1 MGRQKSVAKK
11 RAQFSHAESHFKLDG
26 IIPLTPNQEKT
37 FKEYSEDNHLF
48 LHGVAGTGKTYIS
61 CYLAMTELMQP
72 RPAYKNLTLV
82 RSVVPTRDIGFLPGN
97 EDEKAEVYEAP
108 YKSIFNEL
116 FRRGDAYTLL
126 RKKSIVDFKTT
137 SYIRGMTLN
146 DTIVIVDECQNL
158 SFHELDSVITRIGD
172 NCKIIFCGDFRQSD
186 FNKSNEKNGIN
197 IFMDIIKNLQDISFI
212 EFDEEDIVRSEFVK
226 SYIIQKLKMGLV

>member
-1 MGRQKSVAKK
+1 
-11 RAQFSHAESHFKLDG
+11 
-26 IIPLTPNQEKT
+26 
-37 FKEYSEDNHLF
+37 
-48 LHGVAGTGKTYIS
+48 
-61 CYLAMTELMQP
+61 
-72 RPAYKNLTLV
+72 
-82 RSVVPTRDIGFLPGN
+82 
-97 EDEKAEVYEAP
+97 
-108 YKSIFNEL
+108 
-116 FRRGDAYTLL
+116 
-126 RKKSIVDFKTT
+126 VDFKTT

>member
-1 MGRQKSVAKK
+1 
-11 RAQFSHAESHFKLDG
+11 
-26 IIPLTPNQEKT
+26 
-37 FKEYSEDNHLF
+37 
-48 LHGVAGTGKTYIS
+48 
-61 CYLAMTELMQP
+61 
-72 RPAYKNLTLV
+72 
-82 RSVVPTRDIGFLPGN
+82 
-97 EDEKAEVYEAP
+97 
-108 YKSIFNEL
+108 
-116 FRRGDAYTLL
+116 
-126 RKKSIVDFKTT
+126 
-137 SYIRGMTLN
+137 LN